1 MGDVLARQRNGR
13 VRDVDAGHPRAAARK
28 PHQIHSRPAAD
39 VEHGLAGQPVKWH
52 QAKQMMEL
60 VEVVFVE
67 IVEEPGRTR
76 LMTRDRQIVDV
87 LVPVTANP
95 AVDAIRRAGAGVL
108 KCA

>member
-1 MGDVLARQRNGR
+1 
-13 VRDVDAGHPRAAARK
+13 
-28 PHQIHSRPAAD
+28 
-39 VEHGLAGQPVKWH
+39 
-52 QAKQMMEL
+52 MMEL

-87 LVPVTANP
+87 LVPVTANL
-95 AVDAIRRAGAGVL
+95 AVDAIRRPSAGFL